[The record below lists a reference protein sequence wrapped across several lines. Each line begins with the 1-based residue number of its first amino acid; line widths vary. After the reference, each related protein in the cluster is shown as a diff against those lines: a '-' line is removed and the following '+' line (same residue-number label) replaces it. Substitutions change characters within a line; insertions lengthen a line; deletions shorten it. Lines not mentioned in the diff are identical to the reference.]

1 MSTLTSCS
9 FTSTLNLGFRL
20 RPNRIDLAE
29 RFRLYNRRNDGTIK
43 NSYILSSRELL
54 SKKRRRII
62 GLDSDNKRFIGGFEC
77 SASGRDNNNG
87 NSGNGGDD
95 DDMSKDSNLAT
106 ISPEETTVGGEADS
120 DKKPVPPPPTPISSR
135 PPTISPISSSYTNF
149 QVDSFK
155 LMELLGPEKVD
166 PSDVKLIKDTLF
178 GYSTFW
184 VTKEEPFGDLG
195 EGILFLG
202 NLRGNR
208 EEVFTKL
215 QTQLSEIMGDKYNLF
230 MVEEPNSED
239 PDPRGG
245 PRVSFGM
252 LRKEVSEPGPTT
264 LWQYVIALLLFVL
277 TIGSSVELG
286 IASQINRLPP
296 EVVKYF
302 TDPDAIEPPDM
313 QLLYPFV
320 EAALPLAYGVLGVQ
334 LFHEVGHFL
343 AAFPKKVK
351 LSIPF
356 FIPNITLGSFG
367 AITQFKSILPDKKT
381 KVDISLAGPFAG
393 AALSL
398 SMFGV
403 GLLLSLKPDAAGD
416 MVQVPSML
424 FQGSLLLGLIS
435 RATLGYAAMHGA
447 TVSIHPLVI
456 AGWCGLTTSALNL
469 LPVGCLDGGR
479 MVQGAFG
486 KEALVGF
493 GLTTYSL
500 LGFGVLGG
508 PLSLPWGLYVLI
520 CQRSPEKP
528 CLNDVTEVGTWR
540 RTVVTVAIFL
550 VVLILLPVWDEL
562 AEELG
567 IGLVT
572 TF

>member
-1 MSTLTSCS
+1 MGTLTSCS
-9 FTSTLNLGFRL
+9 FTSTLNLGFRS
-20 RPNRIDLAE
+20 RPNRIEFTD
-29 RFRLYNRRNDGTIK
+29 RFRLYDGRNYWK
-43 NSYILSSRELL
+43 NSYSLCSRHLCL
-54 SKKRRRII
+54 RNRHRMI
-62 GLDSDNKRFIGGFEC
+62 GLDGDNKWLSGGFEC
-77 SASGRDNNNG
+77 SASGRDDKNNDA
-87 NSGNGGDD
+87 SGNGGEDND
-95 DDMSKDSNLAT
+95 TSKDSNLAM
-106 ISPEETTVGGEADS
+106 IPSEETAAGGEVDS
-120 DKKPVPPPPTPISSR
+120 EKPVAPPASVSSR
-135 PPTISPISSSYTNF
+135 VPMISPIGSAYSNF

-166 PSDVKLIKDTLF
+166 PADVKLIKDKLF

-184 VTKEEPFGDLG
+184 LTKEEPFGDFG

-208 EEVFTKL
+208 EVIFAKL
-215 QTQLSEIMGDKYNLF
+215 QSQLAEIMGDKYNLF
-230 MVEEPNSED
+230 MVEEPNAED

-302 TDPDAIEPPDM
+302 TDPNAIEPPDM

-320 EAALPLAYGVLGVQ
+320 ESALPLAYGVLGVQ

-367 AITQFKSILPDKKT
+367 AITQFKSILPDRKT
-381 KVDISLAGPFAG
+381 KVDVSLAGPFAG

-398 SMFGV
+398 SMFAV
-403 GLLLSLKPDAAGD
+403 GLLLSSKPDAAAD

-435 RATLGYAAMHGA
+435 RVTLGYTAMHGA
-447 TVSIHPLVI
+447 TVLIHPLVI
-456 AGWCGLTTSALNL
+456 AGWCGLTTTAFNM

-479 MVQGAFG
+479 VVQGAFG
-486 KEALVGF
+486 KDALVGF
-493 GLTTYSL
+493 GLTTYAL
-500 LGFGVLGG
+500 LGLGVLGG

-520 CQRSPEKP
+520 CQRAPEKP
-528 CLNDVTEVGTWR
+528 CLNDVSEVGTWR
-540 RTVVTVAIFL
+540 RTAVTVAIFL

>member
-1 MSTLTSCS
+1 MGTLTSCS
-9 FTSTLNLGFRL
+9 FSAVNF
-20 RPNRIDLAE
+20 
-29 RFRLYNRRNDGTIK
+29 RFRSSSVFRERAGVQVIESRKLKRNLCFLCRGLISKEVSREKFFRIRCFSVGNNNDSDYINNDGDIK
-43 NSYILSSRELL
+43 ENDNTSS
-54 SKKRRRII
+54 
-62 GLDSDNKRFIGGFEC
+62 
-77 SASGRDNNNG
+77 SAESTVTTA
-87 NSGNGGDD
+87 SP
-95 DDMSKDSNLAT
+95 
-106 ISPEETTVGGEADS
+106 PEEKAVEE
-120 DKKPVPPPPTPISSR
+120 KKPGNDLPPSVSSR
-135 PPTISPISSSYTNF
+135 PPNVAPLGSVYNDF
-149 QVDSFK
+149 QIDSFK

-166 PSDVKLIKDTLF
+166 PNDVKLIKDKLF

-208 EEVFTKL
+208 EDVFTKL
-215 QTQLSEIMGDKYNLF
+215 QTQLAEIMDDKYNLF
-230 MVEEPNSED
+230 MVEEPDSEA

-245 PRVSFGM
+245 PRVSFGL

-264 LWQYVIALLLFVL
+264 LWQYVIAFLLFLL

-296 EVVKYF
+296 EIVRYF
-302 TDPDAIEPPDM
+302 TDQDAVEPPNM
-313 QLLYPFV
+313 ELLYPFV
-320 EAALPLAYGVLGVQ
+320 ESALPLAYGVLGIL
-334 LFHEVGHFL
+334 LFHEVGHIL

-367 AITQFKSILPDKKT
+367 AITQFKSILPDRST

-393 AALSL
+393 AALSCA
-398 SMFGV
+398 MFTV
-403 GLLLSLKPDAAGD
+403 GLLLSSNPGAAGD
-416 MVQVPSML
+416 LVQVPSML

-435 RATLGYAAMHGA
+435 RANLGYVAMHAA

-456 AGWCGLTTSALNL
+456 AGWCGLTTTAFNM

-479 MVQGAFG
+479 AAQGAFG
-486 KEALVGF
+486 KGALVGF
-493 GLTTYSL
+493 GLTTYTL
-500 LGFGVLGG
+500 LGLGVLGG

-520 CQRSPEKP
+520 CQRTPEKP

-540 RTVVTVAIFL
+540 KTAVAVAIFL
-550 VVLILLPVWDEL
+550 VVLTLLPVWDEL

-567 IGLVT
+567 IGLVS

>member
-1 MSTLTSCS
+1 MGTLTSCS
-9 FTSTLNLGFRL
+9 FSTATF
-20 RPNRIDLAE
+20 
-29 RFRLYNRRNDGTIK
+29 RFRSRPVGNDFRQRIHLFNITSK
-43 NSYILSSRELL
+43 NLCFLC
-54 SKKRRRII
+54 SKKQVSSGSFGRFRCFSTN
-62 GLDSDNKRFIGGFEC
+62 GNGDKNEGEESSLVKDSNSKTATMPEEAEEELDSDKDPP
-77 SASGRDNNNG
+77 AS
-87 NSGNGGDD
+87 
-95 DDMSKDSNLAT
+95 
-106 ISPEETTVGGEADS
+106 V
-120 DKKPVPPPPTPISSR
+120 SSR
-135 PPTISPISSSYTNF
+135 PPSISPIGPGYNNF

-166 PSDVKLIKDTLF
+166 PADVKLIKDKLF

-202 NLRGNR
+202 NLRGKR
-208 EEVFTKL
+208 EEIFAKL
-215 QTQLSEIMGDKYNLF
+215 QSQLTEIMGDKYNLF
-230 MVEEPNSED
+230 MVEEPNSD
-239 PDPRGG
+239 GLDPRGG

-264 LWQYVIALLLFVL
+264 LWQYVIAFLLFLL

-296 EVVKYF
+296 DVVKYF

-313 QLLYPFV
+313 GLLFPFV
-320 EAALPLAYGVLGVQ
+320 ESALPLAYGVLGVQ

-351 LSIPF
+351 LSIPY

-367 AITQFKSILPDKKT
+367 AITQFKSILPDRRT

-393 AALSL
+393 AALSCA
-398 SMFGV
+398 MFSV
-403 GLLLSLKPDAAGD
+403 GLLLSSNPDAAGD
-416 MVQVPSML
+416 LVQVPSML

-435 RATLGYAAMHGA
+435 RATLGYAAMHAA
-447 TVSIHPLVI
+447 TVPIHPLVI
-456 AGWCGLTTSALNL
+456 AGWCGLTTSAFNM

-479 MVQGAFG
+479 AVQGAFG
-486 KEALVGF
+486 KGALSGF
-493 GLTTYSL
+493 GLTTYTL
-500 LGFGVLGG
+500 LGLGVLGG

-540 RTVVTVAIFL
+540 KTVLTVAIFL
-550 VVLILLPVWDEL
+550 VVLTLIPVWDEL

>member
-1 MSTLTSCS
+1 MFEKEAWICS
-9 FTSTLNLGFRL
+9 G
-20 RPNRIDLAE
+20 
-29 RFRLYNRRNDGTIK
+29 Y
-43 NSYILSSRELL
+43 
-54 SKKRRRII
+54 
-62 GLDSDNKRFIGGFEC
+62 DN
-77 SASGRDNNNG
+77 NNNG
-87 NSGNGGDD
+87 NDGSGSGGEDND
-95 DDMSKDSNLAT
+95 VVKESNLAT
-106 ISPEETTVGGEADS
+106 ISNDESAVGGEVDS
-120 DKKPVPPPPTPISSR
+120 EKAVAAPPASVSSGSPVV
-135 PPTISPISSSYTNF
+135 SPIGPAYSNF

-166 PSDVKLIKDTLF
+166 PADVKLIKDKLF

-184 VTKEEPFGDLG
+184 VTKEEEFGDFG

-208 EEVFTKL
+208 EEVFAKL
-215 QTQLSEIMGDKYNLF
+215 QSQLAEIMGDKYNLF
-230 MVEEPNSED
+230 MVEEPNSEN

-302 TDPDAIEPPDM
+302 TDPNAIEPPDM

-320 EAALPLAYGVLGVQ
+320 ESALPLAYGVLGVQ

-367 AITQFKSILPDKKT
+367 AITQFKSILPDRKT

-398 SMFGV
+398 SMFAV
-403 GLLLSLKPDAAGD
+403 GLLLSSKPDAAAD

-435 RATLGYAAMHGA
+435 RATLGYTAMHGA

-456 AGWCGLTTSALNL
+456 AGWCGLTTTAFNM

-479 MVQGAFG
+479 VVQ
-486 KEALVGF
+486 
-493 GLTTYSL
+493 
-500 LGFGVLGG
+500 LGG

-520 CQRSPEKP
+520 CQRAAEKP

-540 RTVVTVAIFL
+540 RTAVTVAIFL

-562 AEELG
+562 AEEL
-567 IGLVT
+567 
-572 TF
+572 